1 MCINEKNLRRAEGRN
16 FPWKH
21 IWKNQIK
28 NIRITERRVI
38 LRTLKSR
45 LEARA
50 SRTSYLRE
58 TKSLT
63 CFQWSLLVP
72 WINWAISVGSSILRI
87 SFFWSKAKPQSGSA
101 LNWRLASSSRLK
113 IIAYFKLW
121 YIYVVKIPISE
132 KSPPQKKTR
141 RRKFQDFQKS
151 SIPGYPRK
159 THPRATSDVHFLK
172 SASVCY
178 QLSSEHYLDK
188 FR

>member
-1 MCINEKNLRRAEGRN
+1 MKKIYEEQKAET
-16 FPWKH
+16 FP
-21 IWKNQIK
+21 K
-28 NIRITERRVI
+28 NIFEKMKSKIIEWRKKVI
-38 LRTLKSR
+38 LRTLKLR

-113 IIAYFKLW
+113 IIAYFKFW
-121 YIYVVKIPISE
+121 YIYVVKISISE
-132 KSPPQKKTR
+132 KSPSQKKR
-141 RRKFQDFQKS
+141 EDEVSRFSKILHSRVSQKN
-151 SIPGYPRK
+151 
-159 THPRATSDVHFLK
+159 
-172 SASVCY
+172 
-178 QLSSEHYLDK
+178 LSQSHLWCTL
-188 FR
+188 FGI